1 MPRDS
6 VKATSLNDIQ
16 ILIQKVYKDPIE
28 SQKVHNKELDNQI

>member
-16 ILIQKVYKDPIE
+16 NLIQKVYKDPIE
-28 SQKVHNKELDNQI
+28 SQKVHKIDLEGQI